1 MRHNICQQIILG
13 VLEVAKYKV
22 LGRSIAGSFF
32 VECLLR
38 DAGIDYDFIHISRR
52 QSSEES
58 FRTENPLGRIPVLI
72 TPCGERI
79 IESMAIFT
87 HLVEA
92 FPGLAPVIG
101 DSARD
106 RMWQHLAVMGTS
118 LYPSMHRFHHTY
130 YYGPDEAHDAIRDFA
145 LADMDRWLDY
155 LETQLDPY
163 LAGAAPMA
171 ADFYLFMI
179 TRWAPDKDRVL
190 SGRPKI
196 AAFIESMRYN
206 PIIESV
212 NLDREKP
219 RGA

>member
-1 MRHNICQQIILG
+1 MAGIFK
-13 VLEVAKYKV
+13 VARYQV

-38 DAGIDYDFIHISRR
+38 EAAIDYDFIHISRR
-52 QSSEES
+52 QSREES
-58 FRTENPLGRIPVLI
+58 FLAENPLGRIPVLI
-72 TPCGERI
+72 TPGGERI

-92 FPGLAPVIG
+92 FPGLAPAPS
-101 DSARD
+101 DPARD

-118 LYPSMHRFHHTY
+118 LYPSMHRFHHTH
-130 YYGPDEAHDAIRDFA
+130 YYGPDEAHDAIRNFA
-145 LADMDRWLDY
+145 LTDMDRWLDY

-179 TRWAPDKDRVL
+179 TRWAPDKDRVR
-190 SGRPKI
+190 SRRPKI
-196 AAFIESMRYN
+196 AAFIEAMRYH
-206 PIIESV
+206 PVVESV
-212 NLDREKP
+212 NVDREKP